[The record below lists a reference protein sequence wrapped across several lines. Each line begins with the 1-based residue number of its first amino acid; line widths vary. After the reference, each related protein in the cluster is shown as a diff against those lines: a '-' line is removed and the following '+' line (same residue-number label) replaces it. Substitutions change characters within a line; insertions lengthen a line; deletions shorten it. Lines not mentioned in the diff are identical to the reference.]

1 MKKVIIYYSFII
13 VSIMALTGFLQAQTI
28 AQITSAVLFFPIAI
42 YFALL
47 VIPKNRKSITV
58 PQALV
63 VSKNVKKTIVK
74 NATEEKPIVLKKLEG
89 LDIDKRM
96 FLKLIGSA
104 GLTVFFFS
112 IFTKKAEGAFFGSAP
127 GPGVIALKDT
137 TGNKIDPAE
146 KHPTDGYKISQIDDS
161 SPAYYGFVEKGG
173 AWFIQQEDSSGN
185 YRYTKGNSS
194 FSTNW
199 TNRASLTYDY
209 FDVIF

>member
-1 MKKVIIYYSFII
+1 MKKIIIYYSFII
-13 VSIMALTGFLQAQTI
+13 VSVMTLTGFLQAQTT
-28 AQITSAVLFFPIAI
+28 AQIISAVLFFPMAI
-42 YFALL
+42 YFTLL

-58 PQALV
+58 PQAIV
-63 VSKNVKKTIVK
+63 VSKRVK
-74 NATEEKPIVLKKLEG
+74 EEKPIVLQRLEG
-89 LDIDKRM
+89 IDIDKRM

-137 TGNKIDPAE
+137 SGNKIDPAE
-146 KHPTDGYKISQIDDS
+146 KHPTDGYKISQVDDS

-173 AWFIQQEDSSGN
+173 AWFIQKEDSSGN
-185 YRYTKGNSS
+185 YRYTKGNSD

-199 TNRASLTYDY
+199 TGRAGLTYDY
-209 FDVIF
+209 FDAIF